1 MKVKSLS
8 RVRLFA
14 TPWTAAYQA
23 PPSMGFSRQKYWSGV
38 PSPSPT
44 DLTRPLTKGDTQT
57 ASKHMKRCSTLYV
70 IREMQRKTAARSH
83 YTPIKTSENPW
94 KSKCCAATGTL
105 APCWWEFK
113 TYSHFGRW
121 FGSFLQVLPQES
133 SNCACGVYP
142 KELETYVHMNI
153 KTCTQMYV
161 ALLFIMVKP
170 WKQPRCPSV
179 GDG

>member
-1 MKVKSLS
+1 MSDSLQPHGLQPTRLLRPWDFPGKSTG
-8 RVRLFA
+8 VECHRLL
-14 TPWTAAYQA
+14 
-23 PPSMGFSRQKYWSGV
+23 RQTL
-38 PSPSPT
+38 P
-44 DLTRPLTKGDTQT
+44 DLTKGDTQT
-57 ASKHMKRCSTLYV
+57 ANKHMKRCSTLY
-70 IREMQRKTAARSH
+70 ITREMQRKTAARSH
-83 YTPIKTSENPW
+83 YTPMKTSENPL

-121 FGSFLQVLPQES
+121 FGSFLQVSPQES
-133 SNCACGVYP
+133 SNCACGIYP

-153 KTCTQMYV
+153 KTCTQMFV
-161 ALLFIMVKP
+161 ALLFIMVKT